1 MKQIFKRLLY
11 LTALLSLGCG
21 TGLKHSDNSDI
32 RQPAVAGQFYPAAAD
47 RLTRAIDYYLEDARS
62 AGAQRPIAIITPHA
76 GYIYSG
82 QIAADAFKQAAGQI
96 YDVIVI
102 LGTNHTTAGF
112 AGVSIFD
119 GAGYRTP
126 LGVATI
132 DRDLVKALLKADND
146 FTFRKSVHN
155 REHSIEVQIPFI
167 QQLFPGVKIVPA
179 VIGWP
184 DLDLCTRFGKALSK
198 VLQGH
203 QALIVVSSDLSH
215 YPGYEDAMAVDQVT
229 LQAIQNLDPFEFQS
243 TIDQQLRRGISGLS
257 TCACGAAP
265 IMTAMVAARELDAT
279 QVEIVSYAN
288 SGDALIG
295 DRSRVVGYGAVTF
308 LTGKNPKDDSVTK
321 VPVTELPP
329 RELNTADR
337 RILLAF
343 ARQSIR
349 QLLTSETAPLPR
361 DFSPALESKQGAFV
375 TLSKNGELRG
385 CIGHMVSD
393 LPTCQVVGA
402 MAIQAAVNDRRFH
415 PVTITELPEIEI
427 EISLLTPFKP
437 IARAEEFVPG
447 RDGIVLKKDGHSAV
461 YLPQVAPEQGWN
473 REQTLDQLCRKAGL
487 PKGSWKKDAQL
498 FTFQA
503 NVFSESD
510 YK

>member
-1 MKQIFKRLLY
+1 MKHIFKQLLY

-21 TGLKHSDNSDI
+21 TGLKQSDNSDI
-32 RQPAVAGQFYPAAAD
+32 RQPAVAGQFYPAAAA
-47 RLTRAIDYYLEDARS
+47 RLIQAIDYYLEDARP
-62 AGAQRPIAIITPHA
+62 AGAKQPIAIITPHA

-82 QIAADAFKQAAGQI
+82 QIAADAFKQAAGYD

-112 AGVSIFD
+112 DGVSIFD
-119 GAGYRTP
+119 GTGYRTP
-126 LGVATI
+126 LGVVPI
-132 DRDLVKALLKADND
+132 NRDLVQTLFKADKD
-146 FTFRKSVHN
+146 FTFIKSVHN

-167 QQLFPGVKIVPA
+167 QRLFPGTKIVPII
-179 VIGWP
+179 IGQP
-184 DLDLCTRFGKALSK
+184 DLDLCTRFGKALAK
-198 VLQGH
+198 VLRDH
-203 QALIVVSSDLSH
+203 VALIVVSSDLSH
-215 YPGYEDAMAVDQVT
+215 YPGYEDAVTVDQAT
-229 LQAIQNLDPFEFQS
+229 LQAIQNLDLFEFQS
-243 TIDQQLRRGISGLS
+243 TIDRQLLRGISGLS

-265 IMTAMVAARELDAT
+265 IMTAMITARELGAT

-308 LTGKNPKDDSVTK
+308 LTEKNPQDDRVNGAAD
-321 VPVTELPP
+321 TELHL
-329 RELNTADR
+329 RELNSEDR
-337 RILLAF
+337 RILLSF
-343 ARQSIR
+343 ARRSIK
-349 QLLTSETAPLPR
+349 QLLTSETVPLPR
-361 DFSPALESKQGAFV
+361 DFTPALERKQGVFV
-375 TLSKNGELRG
+375 TLSKKGELRG
-385 CIGHMVSD
+385 CIGHMVAN
-393 LPTCQVVGA
+393 LPICQVVGA

-415 PVTITELPEIEI
+415 PVTISELPDIEI

-437 IARAEEFVPG
+437 IARAEDFVPG
-447 RDGIVLKKDGHSAV
+447 RDGIVLKKDGRSAV

-473 REQTLDQLCRKAGL
+473 RQQTLDQLCRKVGL

>member
-1 MKQIFKRLLY
+1 M
-11 LTALLSLGCG
+11 LLSLGCG
-21 TGLKHSDNSDI
+21 TGLQQDSDTDV
-32 RQPAVAGQFYPAAAD
+32 RQPAVAGQFYPASAD
-47 RLTRAIDYYLEDARS
+47 HLTQAISYYLEDARP
-62 AGAQRPIAIITPHA
+62 AGPEQPIAIITPHA

-82 QIAADAFKQAAGQI
+82 QIAADAFKQAAGYN
-96 YDVIVI
+96 YDVIVL

-112 AGVSIFD
+112 DGVSLYD

-126 LGVATI
+126 LGVALI
-132 DRDLVKALLKADND
+132 DRDLVKALLKADKD

-167 QQLFPGVKIVPA
+167 QRLFPGTKIVPA
-179 VIGWP
+179 IIGQP
-184 DLDLCTRFGKALSK
+184 DMDLCTRFGKALAK
-198 VLQGH
+198 VLRDH
-203 QALIVVSSDLSH
+203 VALIVVSSDLSH
-215 YPGYEDAMAVDQVT
+215 YPGYEDAVDVDQIT

-243 TIDQQLRRGISGLS
+243 TIDRQLRRDIAGLS

-265 IMTAMVAARELDAT
+265 IMTAMVAARELGAT
-279 QVEIVSYAN
+279 QVKIVSYAN

-308 LTGKNPKDDSVTK
+308 LTGKNLKDDSVTR
-321 VPVTELPP
+321 VPTTESLS
-329 RELNTADR
+329 RELNSADR

-343 ARQSIR
+343 ARQSIQ
-349 QLLTSETAPLPR
+349 QLLTSETVPLPR
-361 DFSPALESKQGAFV
+361 DFDPALERKQGAFV

-385 CIGHMVSD
+385 CIGHMVAD
-393 LPTCQVVGA
+393 LPVCQVVGA

-415 PVTITELPEIEI
+415 SVTITELPDIEI

-437 IARAEEFVPG
+437 IASAEDFVLG
-447 RDGIVLKKDGHSAV
+447 RDGIVLKKDGRLAV

-473 REQTLDQLCRKAGL
+473 RQQTLDQLCRKAGL

-503 NVFSESD
+503 KVFSESD